1 MKIQDIKVENLISN
15 SNKAIPNQ
23 FRIITPEGVYFQ
35 SYSTTIAFVPRS
47 GASTILDKQNWND
60 STTTTAKY
68 LNLFLRSNRKLI
80 EQNIKSGSYILA
92 DLN

>member
-47 GASTILDKQNWND
+47 GASTILDKQNWNY
-60 STTTTAKY
+60 STTTVKY